1 MPPSLGA
8 AAPSGPGGGQEGGRM
23 EGAGREESEMRK
35 ELERGGKSEKE
46 IKSSGRKISQ
56 QKTTRGE
63 KAVELL

>member
-1 MPPSLGA
+1 
-8 AAPSGPGGGQEGGRM
+8 M